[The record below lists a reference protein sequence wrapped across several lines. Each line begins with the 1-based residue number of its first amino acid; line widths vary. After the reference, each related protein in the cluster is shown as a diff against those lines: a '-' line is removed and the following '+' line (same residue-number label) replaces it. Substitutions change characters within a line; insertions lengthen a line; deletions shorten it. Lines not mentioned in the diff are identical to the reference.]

1 MYKSPTLQ
9 STTIYPNG
17 LQHRIIIEKIDLCSP
32 SRVFHVT
39 TEWVTLWSRE
49 QLIQIALAYRKSMS
63 VMKYRCLQNATS

>member
-1 MYKSPTLQ
+1 MINFVSYAVVHT
-9 STTIYPNG
+9 
-17 LQHRIIIEKIDLCSP
+17 EKVRRDDLICMFVTP

-39 TEWVTLWSRE
+39 TEWVTLWTRE